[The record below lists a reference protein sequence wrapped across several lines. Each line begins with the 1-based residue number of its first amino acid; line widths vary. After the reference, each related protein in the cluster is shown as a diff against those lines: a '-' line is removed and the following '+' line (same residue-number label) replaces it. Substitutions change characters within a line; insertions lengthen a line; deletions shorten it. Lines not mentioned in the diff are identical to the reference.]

1 MKKNNKKTKKEQKVK
16 ARLNK
21 QRVFC
26 AISIGLTI
34 GCAIF
39 YGTRA
44 VSLYLDTKKDKTSDA
59 TLATTLKKDNI
70 NKNNF
75 KNINGTYYFTSKEA
89 NNYIEYSGLSW
100 RIVKVNSDSTVTL
113 VSEDTLTDLAFGKNK
128 EYDTSYINKWLN
140 KEGETKYTGI
150 LETLLNNKDT
160 YLTNVTTC
168 TDVVDNPTN
177 EACENKYTDKLI
189 GSLDLTDYIN
199 TGADKGFTSNDQ
211 TFYLSNTNQDGEIW
225 YVNSENKVGTSD
237 GEDIYGLKATINL
250 KNNIEL
256 TGGKGTEKA
265 PYKIEKETGML
276 GSYVN
281 LDGDTWRTI
290 NYDDKTVTL
299 VLESTLSEAQPY
311 ASSGYK
317 YDDQKYGTAAYYL
330 NTTYLNNL
338 SYKDIINE
346 TTYSNGYYG
355 SDNDYNYIDTLT
367 GKIKTKVALPTIADI
382 MYKND
387 NDYATMTGV
396 GKNANLIYIA
406 GTSGEYYTDNSK
418 KENNL
423 LPVINIDRD
432 NLTSGKGTK
441 ASPYE
446 RK

>member
-1 MKKNNKKTKKEQKVK
+1 
-16 ARLNK
+16 
-21 QRVFC
+21 
-26 AISIGLTI
+26 
-34 GCAIF
+34 
-39 YGTRA
+39 
-44 VSLYLDTKKDKTSDA
+44 
-59 TLATTLKKDNI
+59 
-70 NKNNF
+70 
-75 KNINGTYYFTSKEA
+75 
-89 NNYIEYSGLSW
+89 
-100 RIVKVNSDSTVTL
+100 
-113 VSEDTLTDLAFGKNK
+113 
-128 EYDTSYINKWLN
+128 
-140 KEGETKYTGI
+140 
-150 LETLLNNKDT
+150 
-160 YLTNVTTC
+160 
-168 TDVVDNPTN
+168 
-177 EACENKYTDKLI
+177 
-189 GSLDLTDYIN
+189 
-199 TGADKGFTSNDQ
+199 
-211 TFYLSNTNQDGEIW
+211 
-225 YVNSENKVGTSD
+225 
-237 GEDIYGLKATINL
+237 
-250 KNNIEL
+250 
-256 TGGKGTEKA
+256 
-265 PYKIEKETGML
+265 ML

-281 LDGDTWRTI
+281 LDGDTWRAI

-406 GTSGEYYTDNSK
+406 GTSGEYYTDSSK

-441 ASPYE
+441 DSPYE